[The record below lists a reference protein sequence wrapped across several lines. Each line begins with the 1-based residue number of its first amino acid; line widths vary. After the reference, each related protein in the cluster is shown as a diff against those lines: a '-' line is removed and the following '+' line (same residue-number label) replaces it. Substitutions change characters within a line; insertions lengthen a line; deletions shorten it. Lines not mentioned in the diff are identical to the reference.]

1 MMVGS
6 KFEKRC
12 YQFFDFTTLDSS
24 MMFSYRNRIKAL
36 IRIILTLNHHKYK
49 KFLQKQPSRGAPRER
64 CSESVQPIC
73 WGGQGAHT
81 RKKFTGEHHPHGIFA
96 AGGATVPTQEKKKKK
111 IYGRT
116 PMPKCDFNKVALQ
129 LTLRYGCTPVNLVHI
144 FRTPFPT
151 NTLEGCFWS

>member
-1 MMVGS
+1 MRKDANS
-6 KFEKRC
+6 FSI
-12 YQFFDFTTLDSS
+12 FTTLDSS
-24 MMFSYRNRIKAL
+24 MMFSYRSRMKAL

-64 CSESVQPIC
+64 CSESIQP
-73 WGGQGAHT
+73 
-81 RKKFTGEHHPHGIFA
+81 
-96 AGGATVPTQEKKKKK
+96 

-116 PMPKCDFNKVALQ
+116 PMPKCDFNTFALQ

-151 NTLEGCFWS
+151 NTSGGLFLVLVVILLWNLINSFLSNFLILYPLKTSEK

>member
-1 MMVGS
+1 MRKDPNS
-6 KFEKRC
+6 FSI
-12 YQFFDFTTLDSS
+12 FTTLDSS
-24 MMFSYRNRIKAL
+24 MMFSYRNRMKAL

-49 KFLQKQPSRGAPRER
+49 KLLQKQPSRGAPRER
-64 CSESVQPIC
+64 CSESIQP
-73 WGGQGAHT
+73 AY
-81 RKKFTGEHHPHGIFA
+81 
-96 AGGATVPTQEKKKKK
+96 VPTQGEKKKK

-151 NTLEGCFWS
+151 NTSGGLFLVLVVILLWNLINSFLSNFLILYHLKTSEK